1 MIEEAVIKTTEK
13 KYLQPD
19 MNSGYCNELHTCN
32 NKKLCATYFS
42 GNDRMN
48 ETLNILESERF
59 YVKIYDTATLNP
71 KNLRWMKRC
80 GAIGG

>member
-1 MIEEAVIKTTEK
+1 MVEEAVIKTTEK

-19 MNSGYCNELHTCN
+19 MNLGYCNKLHTCN

-48 ETLNILESERF
+48 ETLNILES
-59 YVKIYDTATLNP
+59 
-71 KNLRWMKRC
+71 
-80 GAIGG
+80 